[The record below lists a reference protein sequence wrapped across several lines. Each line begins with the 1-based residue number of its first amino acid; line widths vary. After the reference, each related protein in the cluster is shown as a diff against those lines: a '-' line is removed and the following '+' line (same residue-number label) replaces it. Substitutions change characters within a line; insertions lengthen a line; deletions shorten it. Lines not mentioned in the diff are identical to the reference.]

1 MPVVVL
7 VVLMEAG
14 IVVVEVKVVEVVD
27 EEAVTGKVTG
37 RLVTPDKDAVML
49 ACPTL

>member
-1 MPVVVL
+1 VLVFVL
-7 VVLMEAG
+7 VVVVEAG

-27 EEAVTGKVTG
+27 EEAITDKVTG

-49 ACPTL
+49 ALPTA